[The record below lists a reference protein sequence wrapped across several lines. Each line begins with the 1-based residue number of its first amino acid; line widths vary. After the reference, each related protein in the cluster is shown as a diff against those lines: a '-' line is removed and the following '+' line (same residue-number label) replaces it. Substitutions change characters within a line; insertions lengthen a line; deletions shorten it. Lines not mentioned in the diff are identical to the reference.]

1 MCKYFLLLYMIQKLK
16 AMQFIVSSRL
26 FAQAAGI
33 NFSVFKLI
41 LLTELTIC
49 TLIVNNFLQGL
60 SFICLM
66 LYRVDQYDQ
75 RGYYSASIDARYL
88 AELACIGFF
97 FISLVQI
104 VSILLGDKTPTSVC
118 MTIYHILGFR
128 TIKRY
133 STY

>member
-1 MCKYFLLLYMIQKLK
+1 MGIKLEIK
-16 AMQFIVSSRL
+16 NIL
-26 FAQAAGI
+26 
-33 NFSVFKLI
+33 KLPQI
-41 LLTELTIC
+41 LKIPQC
-49 TLIVNNFLQGL
+49 GL

-66 LYRVDQYDQ
+66 LYRVDKHDTL
-75 RGYYSASIDARYL
+75 GYYYSHSIDAVYL
-88 AELACIGFF
+88 AQLACIGFF